1 VDGTLTSYRA
11 ALDYLFARTGG
22 GFKFGLER
30 MEALLAALQ
39 MPQRHYASVHIAGT
53 NGKGSSA
60 AIAEA
65 LLRAKGLRVG
75 KYTSPHLVDFGERI
89 LVDGRPIPPA
99 AVADFVER
107 WTPLVEEVGATFFE
121 ATTAMA
127 FDWFARSEADVAI
140 VEVGLGGRL
149 DATNVVHPR
158 AAGVTSIGYDHTE
171 YLGTTLEQIAAE
183 KAGVFKPDVP
193 AVIGESD
200 PEIAALLAERAR
212 AAGASDVV
220 IVAEDLPLTDV
231 RVGPRGTTFSLA
243 ADGECRRLRTSLAGP
258 HQARNVAFAVAL
270 LRAAG
275 GEFATQLDAVAA
287 VLPGIR
293 VPGRF
298 QRVGS
303 FIFDVA
309 HNASGAEVLADTLA
323 AVAPRRPVV
332 AVFCVLRDKDWR
344 GMVGHLA
351 PHVDRFLLTEAPTVP
366 ASRAWDVDEVA
377 AFLASSGIEAD
388 AVPSFDE
395 TLARARQLGKTVLVT
410 GSFHTVGDAM
420 TRLQVSPLAG

>member
-30 MEALLAALQ
+30 IEALLSALQ
-39 MPQRHYASVHIAGT
+39 APQRRYASLHIGGT

-89 LVDGRPIPPA
+89 IVDGQPISPG
-99 AVADFVER
+99 AVAEFVDR

-127 FDWFARSEADVAI
+127 LDWFARSEADVAV

-149 DATNVVHPR
+149 DATNVLRPR
-158 AAGVTSIGYDHTE
+158 AAGVTSIGYDHME
-171 YLGTTLEQIAAE
+171 YLGSTLDSIALE
-183 KAGVFKPDVP
+183 KAGIFKPGVP

-200 PEIAALLAERAR
+200 PNIAGLLAERAR
-212 AAGASDVV
+212 MVRASDV
-220 IVAEDLPLTDV
+220 IVVADEMPPRDI
-231 RVGPRGTTFSLA
+231 RVGRRGTSFTLQAS
-243 ADGECRRLRTSLAGP
+243 GETRRLHTRLTGP
-258 HQARNVAFAVAL
+258 HQARNAAFTVAL
-270 LRAAG
+270 LRSAG
-275 GEFATQLDAVAA
+275 GELAPRLEDVAS
-287 VLPGIR
+287 VLPEIR

-298 QRVGS
+298 QRVGAY
-303 FIFDVA
+303 IFDVA
-309 HNASGAEVLADTLA
+309 HNTSGAEVLAEALA
-323 AVAPRRPVV
+323 AVAPERPLVV
-332 AVFCVLRDKDWR
+332 VFCVLRDKDWR
-344 GMVGHLA
+344 GMARYLA
-351 PHVDRFLLTEAPTVP
+351 PHVDRFVLTAAPTVP
-366 ASRAWDVDEVA
+366 ASRAWDLEEVT
-377 AFLASSGIEAD
+377 AFFHDAGIESD
-388 AVPSFDE
+388 CVPGFDE
-395 TLARARQLGKTVLVT
+395 AVNHAHQIAKTVLVT

-420 TRLQVSPLAG
+420 ARLQVSPLAG

>member
-1 VDGTLTSYRA
+1 MDSTLTSYRA

-30 MEALLAALQ
+30 MEALLAALRT
-39 MPQRHYASVHIAGT
+39 PQRHFASLHIAGT

-65 LLRAKGLRVG
+65 LLRAKGLHVG

-89 LVDGRPIPPA
+89 VVDGRPIPPA

-127 FDWFARSEADVAI
+127 LDWFARSETDVAI

-149 DATNVVHPR
+149 DATNVILPR

-171 YLGTTLEQIAAE
+171 YLGTTLEAIAIE
-183 KAGVFKPDVP
+183 KAGIFKPDVP

-200 PEIAALLAERAR
+200 PEIASLLAERAR

-220 IVAEDLPLTDV
+220 VVGEELPPVDI
-231 RVGPRGTTFSLA
+231 RVGRRGTRFTLEQR
-243 ADGECRRLRTSLAGP
+243 GERRQMQTTLAGP
-258 HQARNVAFAVAL
+258 HQAQNVAFTVTL
-270 LRAAG
+270 LQAAG
-275 GEFATQLDAVAA
+275 GEFATDLGDVAA

-309 HNASGAEVLADTLA
+309 HNESGASVLADTLA
-323 AVAPRRPVV
+323 AVTPRPPVV

-344 GMVGHLA
+344 GMIAQLA
-351 PHVDRFLLTEAPTVP
+351 PHVGRFVLTDAPTVP

-377 AFLASSGIEAD
+377 AFLAGTGIEAE
-388 AVPSFDE
+388 VIRSFDQA
-395 TLARARQLGKTVLVT
+395 LAQARKLGKTVLVT

-420 TRLQVSPLAG
+420 ARLQVSPLAG

>member
-39 MPQRHYASVHIAGT
+39 RPQRHYASLHIAGT

-65 LLRAKGLRVG
+65 LLRTKGLRVG

-89 LVDGRPIPPA
+89 LVDGRPIPPS
-99 AVADFVER
+99 AVADFIER

-127 FDWFARSEADVAI
+127 LDWFARSEADVAI

-149 DATNVVHPR
+149 DATNIIEPR
-158 AAGVTSIGYDHTE
+158 AAGVTSIGFDHME
-171 YLGTTLEQIAAE
+171 YLGDTLEAIAGE
-183 KAGVFKPDVP
+183 KAGIFKPDVP
-193 AVIGESD
+193 AVIGERD
-200 PEIAALLAERAR
+200 PAIANLLADRAR
-212 AAGASDVV
+212 AIGASNVV
-220 IVAEDLPLTDV
+220 V
-231 RVGPRGTTFSLA
+231 VGETLAPADIHVGAHGTSFTLDANGS
-243 ADGECRRLRTSLAGP
+243 RRRMRTTLAGP
-258 HQARNVAFAVAL
+258 HQARNVAFTVAL
-270 LRAAG
+270 LQAAG
-275 GEFATQLDAVAA
+275 GEFAIQLDDVESVIAS
-287 VLPGIR
+287 IR
-293 VPGRF
+293 LPGRF
-298 QRVGS
+298 HRVGR

-309 HNASGAEVLADTLA
+309 HNASGAAVLADTLS

-332 AVFCVLRDKDWR
+332 AVLCVLRDKDWR
-344 GMVGHLA
+344 GMIGHLA
-351 PHVDRFLLTEAPTVP
+351 PHVDRFVITEAPTVP
-366 ASRAWDVDEVA
+366 ASRAWDVEDVA
-377 AFLASSGIEAD
+377 AFVLGSGIEAE
-388 AVPSFDE
+388 VVRSFDQA
-395 TLARARQLGKTVLVT
+395 LAHARKIGKTVLVT

-420 TRLQVSPLAG
+420 ARLQVSPLAG

>member
-30 MEALLAALQ
+30 IEALLAALR

-127 FDWFARSEADVAI
+127 FDWFARTEADVAI
-140 VEVGLGGRL
+140 IEVGLGGRL
-149 DATNVVHPR
+149 DATNVLHPR
-158 AAGVTSIGYDHTE
+158 AAGVTSIGYDHME

-200 PEIAALLAERAR
+200 PEIATLLAERAH
-212 AAGASDVV
+212 AAGASDIVV
-220 IVAEDLPLTDV
+220 VAEQLPPSDV
-231 RVGPRGTTFSLA
+231 RVSPRGTTFSLA
-243 ADGECRRLRTSLAGP
+243 ADGERRRLRTSLAGP

-275 GEFATQLDAVAA
+275 GEFATRLDAVAT

-303 FIFDVA
+303 VIFDVA

-351 PHVDRFLLTEAPTVP
+351 PHVDRFVLTEAPTVP

-377 AFLASSGIEAD
+377 AFLASGGIEAD

-395 TLARARQLGKTVLVT
+395 ALARARQLGKTVLVT

>member
-22 GFKFGLER
+22 AFKFGLER
-30 MEALLAALQ
+30 MEVLLAALRT
-39 MPQRHYASVHIAGT
+39 PHRRYASIHIAGT

-60 AIAEA
+60 AVAESV
-65 LLRAKGLRVG
+65 LRAKGLRVG

-89 LVDGRPIPPA
+89 VVDGRAIPPA
-99 AVADFVER
+99 AVAGFVER
-107 WTPLVEEVGATFFE
+107 WTPLVEDVGATFFE

-127 FDWFARSEADVAI
+127 FDWFAQCEADVAVI
-140 VEVGLGGRL
+140 EVGLGGRL
-149 DATNVVHPR
+149 DATNVIHPR

-171 YLGTTLEQIAAE
+171 YLGTTLEAIACE
-183 KAGVFKPDVP
+183 KAGIFKPGVP
-193 AVIGESD
+193 AVIGEND
-200 PEIAALLAERAR
+200 AGIAALLAERAR

-220 IVAEDLPLTDV
+220 VVAEDMPPSDI
-231 RVGPRGTTFSLA
+231 RVEAHGTSFTLEA
-243 ADGECRRLRTSLAGP
+243 HGERQRLRTTLAGP
-258 HQARNVAFAVAL
+258 HQARNVAFTVAL

-275 GEFATQLDAVAA
+275 GEFATRLEALAS

-298 QRVGS
+298 QRLGS

-309 HNASGAEVLADTLA
+309 HNAGGAEVLADTLA
-323 AVAPRRPVV
+323 AVAPRRPVA

-344 GMVGHLA
+344 GMATHLA
-351 PHVDRFLLTEAPTVP
+351 PHVDRFVLTEAPTVP
-366 ASRAWDVDEVA
+366 ASRAWDIGEAA
-377 AFLASSGIEAD
+377 AFLGAAGIGAD
-388 AVPSFDE
+388 TVPRFDE
-395 TLARARQLGKTVLVT
+395 ALRHAQRIGKTTLVT

-420 TRLQVSPLAG
+420 ACLQVSPLAG

>member
-1 VDGTLTSYRA
+1 VDGTLTPYRA

-30 MEALLAALQ
+30 TEALLAALR

-65 LLRAKGLRVG
+65 VLRAKGLRVG

-89 LVDGRPIPPA
+89 VVDGRPIPPP

-127 FDWFARSEADVAI
+127 LDWFARSEADVAI

-149 DATNVVHPR
+149 DATNVLLPR

-171 YLGTTLEQIAAE
+171 YLGTTLQMIAVE
-183 KAGVFKPDVP
+183 KAGIFKPDVP

-200 PEIAALLAERAR
+200 PGIATLLAECAR
-212 AAGASDVV
+212 AAGASDIVV
-220 IVAEDLPLTDV
+220 VADQLPPRDI
-231 RVGPRGTTFSLA
+231 RVGPRGTTFTLEAS
-243 ADGECRRLRTSLAGP
+243 GERRRMRTTLAGS
-258 HQARNVAFAVAL
+258 HQARNVAFTVAL
-270 LRAAG
+270 LQAAG
-275 GEFATQLDAVAA
+275 GEFATRLGDVASL
-287 VLPGIR
+287 LPGIR

-298 QRVGS
+298 QRVGP
-303 FIFDVA
+303 FVFDVA
-309 HNASGAEVLADTLA
+309 HNVSGAAVLADTLA
-323 AVAPRRPVV
+323 AVAPRPPVV
-332 AVFCVLRDKDWR
+332 AVFCALRDKDWR
-344 GMVGHLA
+344 GMIGQLA
-351 PHVDRFLLTEAPTVP
+351 PHVDRFVLTEAPTVP
-366 ASRAWDVDEVA
+366 TSRAWDLGQVA
-377 AFLASSGIEAD
+377 AFLTGTGIEAD
-388 AVPSFDE
+388 VIPSFDQAL
-395 TLARARQLGKTVLVT
+395 TDAQTLGKTVLVT

-420 TRLQVSPLAG
+420 ARLQVSPLAR

>member
-1 VDGTLTSYRA
+1 LDGTLTSYRA

-30 MEALLAALQ
+30 VEALLVALRN
-39 MPQRHYASVHIAGT
+39 PHRRYASVHIAGT

-60 AIAEA
+60 AIAEG

-99 AVADFVER
+99 AVADFVEH
-107 WTPLVEEVGATFFE
+107 WTPLVEDVGATFFE

-127 FDWFARSEADVAI
+127 LDWFARCEADVAI
-140 VEVGLGGRL
+140 VEAGLGGRL
-149 DATNVVHPR
+149 DATNVILPR
-158 AAGVTSIGYDHTE
+158 VAGVTSIGYDHTE
-171 YLGTTLEQIAAE
+171 YLGNTLEAIAVE

-212 AAGASDVV
+212 AAGASDIVV
-220 IVAEDLPLTDV
+220 VAEDLPPCDI
-231 RVGPRGTTFSLA
+231 RVGARGTTFSLA
-243 ADGECRRLRTSLAGP
+243 AEGEHRRMRTSLAGP
-258 HQARNVAFAVAL
+258 HQARNVAFTVAL
-270 LRAAG
+270 MQAAG
-275 GEFATQLDAVAA
+275 GEFAIRLADVAS
-287 VLPGIR
+287 VLPSIR

-332 AVFCVLRDKDWR
+332 ALFCVLRDKDWR

-351 PHVDRFLLTEAPTVP
+351 SDVDRFVLTEAPTVP
-366 ASRAWDVDEVA
+366 TSRAWDVHEAA
-377 AFLASSGIEAD
+377 AFLASRGIEAD
-388 AVPSFDE
+388 VVPPFDVA
-395 TLARARQLGKTVLVT
+395 LAHARKIGKTVLVT

-420 TRLQVSPLAG
+420 ARLQVSPLAG